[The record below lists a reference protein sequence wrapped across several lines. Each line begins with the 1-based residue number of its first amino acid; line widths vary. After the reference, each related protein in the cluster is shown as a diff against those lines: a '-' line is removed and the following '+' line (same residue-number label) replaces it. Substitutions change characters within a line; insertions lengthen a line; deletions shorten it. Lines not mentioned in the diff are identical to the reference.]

1 MKLGKTVPT
10 ELFFFQF
17 CDTRKLGFISSGPSV
32 QRFNEPNRSRV
43 APLTEMLNDLHDN
56 GPPEES
62 QP

>member
-10 ELFFFQF
+10 ELFFQF
-17 CDTRKLGFISSGPSV
+17 CDTPKLGFISSGPDG
-32 QRFNEPNRSRV
+32 RFNEPNRSRV